1 MVYCTLYS
9 MAKKDVG
16 FKELDAK
23 LDRVIDALLTKDD
36 VRKIVREETA
46 DLRKSVQDLV
56 TGIDKLVKSFAELQ
70 IEYVSIKVQL
80 SRHEKWFKQIA
91 EITGLKLET

>member
-1 MVYCTLYS
+1 
-9 MAKKDVG
+9 MAKNDVG

-23 LDRVIDALLTKDD
+23 LDRVIDAILTEET
-36 VRKIVREETA
+36 VRKIVREESA

-56 TGIDKLVKSFAELQ
+56 TGIDKLVKSFEELQ

>member
-1 MVYCTLYS
+1 

>member
-16 FKELDAK
+16 FKELDTK

-80 SRHEKWFKQIA
+80 SRQEKWFKQIA

>member
-1 MVYCTLYS
+1 
-9 MAKKDVG
+9 MAKNDVG

-23 LDRVIDALLTKDD
+23 LDRVIDAMLTEET

-56 TGIDKLVKSFAELQ
+56 TGIDKLVKSFEELQ

-80 SRHEKWFKQIA
+80 TRHEKWFKQLA
-91 EITGLKLET
+91 EKTGLKLEA

>member
-1 MVYCTLYS
+1 
-9 MAKKDVG
+9 MAKNDVG

-23 LDRVIDALLTKDD
+23 LDRVIDALLTEET
-36 VRKIVREETA
+36 VRKIVREESA

-56 TGIDKLVKSFAELQ
+56 TGIDKLVKSFEELQ